1 MQCDASIWDDSFF
14 NIVTKRSHDMPFIIS
29 FNRQFPHR
37 ITSAFPFRLAVN
49 KVLLACILLMTTPAW
64 SQSEIKTE
72 DGATAKQNVPM
83 KVTIKAKIQPVQT
96 SIDRKVYS
104 VKDDLQAVTGSAADI
119 LNTLPS
125 VDVDADGN
133 VSLRGAGKVMILVD
147 GRPSAQLSGSI
158 G

>member
-1 MQCDASIWDDSFF
+1 
-14 NIVTKRSHDMPFIIS
+14 MPFTSS
-29 FNRQFPHR
+29 FNRQGQQWISPE
-37 ITSAFPFRLAVN
+37 FPFRLTTNNVA
-49 KVLLACILLMTTPAW
+49 LASILLMTTSAW

-72 DGATAKQNVPM
+72 VGTTAKQNEPM

-133 VSLRGAGKVMILVD
+133 VSLRGAGKRGVRIKTWTDLC
-147 GRPSAQLSGSI
+147 R
-158 G
+158 